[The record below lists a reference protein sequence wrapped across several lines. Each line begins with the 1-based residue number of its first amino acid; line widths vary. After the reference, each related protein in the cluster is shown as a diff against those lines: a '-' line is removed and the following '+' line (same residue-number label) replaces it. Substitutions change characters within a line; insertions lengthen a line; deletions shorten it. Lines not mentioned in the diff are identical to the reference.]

1 MQAGRRC
8 ELPFRRAYLKD
19 ADGEELGY
27 LSFRDDRMYY
37 IVIPLF
43 EQRRVRVRIQVSDAP
58 ASQGKGRNASFYQ
71 NLDLCIRLDLSQQQH
86 LPENLN
92 LRIAKI
98 LSEYMS

>member
-1 MQAGRRC
+1 MRTA
-8 ELPFRRAYLKD
+8 FRRAYLKD

-71 NLDLCIRLDLSQQQH
+71 NLDLCIRLDPSQQY

>member
-1 MQAGRRC
+1 MLTEKNWDIFLSGMTGCIILSSLCLSSGESASGYRSVMRRLHR
-8 ELPFRRAYLKD
+8 E
-19 ADGEELGY
+19 
-27 LSFRDDRMYY
+27 
-37 IVIPLF
+37 
-43 EQRRVRVRIQVSDAP
+43 
-58 ASQGKGRNASFYQ
+58 RNASFYQ